1 MAREQDRELTAEERK
16 QYEDSLDEFREHK
29 RKKHLEMLALQSLPY
44 EVKVGKAK
52 QRVREF
58 IQGCDQLGYNTH
70 VSVGGLDSITLL
82 CLIRSMNIDIPAVS
96 VSVLEDKSIINIH
109 KQLGVTML
117 KPLKNKHEILQEEGF
132 PVISKKIATKI
143 MALQEPTEA
152 NATIRHAIITG
163 ECGEKGHFAT
173 NSAMQLPKRWLE
185 LFGGYENENEGVNYK
200 VPPFKVSS
208 RCCEIMKEKPCDI
221 WAKEHNSKP
230 FLGLMASEGG
240 RRQEALEEH
249 GCNYFGKTTIRS
261 APFAPFLRND
271 LLQLALD
278 LDVPIPEIYGTIQ
291 RDMNGNLYTTGAQ
304 RTGCEMCGFGVHME
318 KRPHRFDKLYDR
330 NPKAWDYWMN
340 NVCTDENGNKYGW
353 GLVLDYIGVE
363 WRQEGR
369 QIILSEYMARL
380 KDHIN
385 KEES

>member
-1 MAREQDRELTAEERK
+1 MAREQDRQLTEEQRAEYDR
-16 QYEDSLDEFREHK
+16 SLDEFREHK
-29 RKKHLEMLALQSLPY
+29 RRKHNEMLALQSLPY

-52 QRVREF
+52 QRIREF
-58 IQGCDQLGYNTH
+58 IYGCDQLGFNTH

-96 VSVLEDKSIINIH
+96 VSVLEDKSIIQIH

-117 KPLKNKHEILQEEGF
+117 KPLKTKHEILQEEGF

-143 MALQEPTEA
+143 MALQDPTES

-163 ECGEKGHFAT
+163 ECGEKGHYAT

-185 LFGGYENENEGVNYK
+185 LFGGYENENEGTNYQI
-200 VPPFKVSS
+200 PPFKVSS
-208 RCCEIMKEKPCDI
+208 KCCEIMKERPCDI
-221 WAKEHNSKP
+221 WAKENNSKP

-278 LDVPIPEIYGTIQ
+278 LEVPIPEIYGRIE
-291 RDMNGNLYTTGAQ
+291 RDPNGNLRTTGAQ
-304 RTGCEMCGFGVHME
+304 RTGCEMCGFGIHME

-340 NVCTDENGNKYGW
+340 KCCTDENGNKYGW
-353 GLVLDYIGVE
+353 GLVLDYIGIG
-363 WRQEGR
+363 WRQQGR
-369 QIILSEYMARL
+369 QILLSEYMNRL
-380 KDHIN
+380 EDITR
-385 KEES
+385 

>member
-1 MAREQDRELTAEERK
+1 MGKDQDRQLTDAERAEYDKSLEEFKQHKREQHQK
-16 QYEDSLDEFREHK
+16 
-29 RKKHLEMLALQSLPY
+29 MLALQSLPY

-52 QRVREF
+52 QRIREF
-58 IQGCDQLGYNTH
+58 IQGCDDLGYETH

-96 VSVLEDKSIINIH
+96 VSVLEDKSIVRVH
-109 KQLGVTML
+109 KDLGVIML

-143 MALQEPTEA
+143 MALQEPSEA

-173 NSAMQLPKRWLE
+173 NSRMQLPQKWLE
-185 LFGGYENENEGVNYK
+185 LFGGYENENEGTNYK
-200 VPPFKVSS
+200 KPPFKVSS
-208 RCCEIMKEKPCDI
+208 RCCEIMKEKPCDL

-240 RRQEALEEH
+240 RRQDALEEH

-261 APFAPFLRND
+261 APFAPFLRQD

-278 LDVPIPEIYGTIQ
+278 LNVPVPEIYGHIERGPT
-291 RDMNGNLYTTGAQ
+291 GNLYTTGAQ

-340 NVCTDENGNKYGW
+340 SVCTDENGKQYGW

-369 QIILSEYMARL
+369 QFRLDEYMENL
-380 KDHIN
+380 TN
-385 KEES
+385 E

>member
-1 MAREQDRELTAEERK
+1 MAREQDRQLTEEQRAEYDR
-16 QYEDSLDEFREHK
+16 SLDEFREHK
-29 RKKHLEMLALQSLPY
+29 RRKHNEMLALQSLPY
-44 EVKVGKAK
+44 KVKVGKAK
-52 QRVREF
+52 QRIREF
-58 IQGCDQLGYNTH
+58 IYGCDQLGFNTH

-96 VSVLEDKSIINIH
+96 VSVLEDKSIIQIH

-117 KPLKNKHEILQEEGF
+117 KPLKTKHEILQEEGF

-143 MALQEPTEA
+143 MALQDPTES

-163 ECGEKGHFAT
+163 ECGEKGHYAT

-185 LFGGYENENEGVNYK
+185 LFGGYENENEGTNYQI
-200 VPPFKVSS
+200 PPFKVSS
-208 RCCEIMKEKPCDI
+208 KCCEIMKERPCDI
-221 WAKEHNSKP
+221 WAKDNNSKP

-278 LDVPIPEIYGTIQ
+278 LEVPIPEIYGRIE
-291 RDMNGNLYTTGAQ
+291 RDPNGNLRTTGAQ
-304 RTGCEMCGFGVHME
+304 RTGCEMCGFGIHME

-340 NVCTDENGNKYGW
+340 KCCTDENGNKYGW
-353 GLVLDYIGVE
+353 GLVLDYIGIG
-363 WRQEGR
+363 WRQQGR
-369 QIILSEYMARL
+369 QILLSEYMNRL
-380 KDHIN
+380 EDITQ
-385 KEES
+385 

>member
-1 MAREQDRELTAEERK
+1 MAREQDRTLTDAERAEYDR
-16 QYEDSLDEFREHK
+16 SLEEFRQHK
-29 RKKHLEMLALQSLPY
+29 REQHQKMLALQSLPY
-44 EVKVGKAK
+44 EIKVRKAK
-52 QRVREF
+52 QRIREF
-58 IQGCDQLGYNTH
+58 IQGCDDLGYNTH

-96 VSVLEDKSIINIH
+96 VSLLEDKSIVQVH
-109 KQLGVTML
+109 KQLGVIML
-117 KPLKNKHEILQEEGF
+117 RPLKNKHEILQEEGF

-143 MALQEPTEA
+143 MALQDPTEA

-173 NSAMQLPKRWLE
+173 NSRMQLPQKWLE
-185 LFGGYENENEGVNYK
+185 LFGGYENENEGTNYK
-200 VPPFKVSS
+200 TPPFRVSS
-208 RCCEIMKEKPCDI
+208 KCCEIMKERPCDM

-240 RRQEALEEH
+240 RRQDALEEH

-261 APFAPFLRND
+261 APFAPFLRQD

-278 LDVPIPEIYGTIQ
+278 LDVPVPKIYGSIE
-291 RDMNGNLYTTGAQ
+291 RDLDGNLYTTGAQ
-304 RTGCEMCGFGVHME
+304 RTGCEMCGFGIHME

-330 NPKAWDYWMN
+330 NPKAWDYWLN
-340 NVCTDENGNKYGW
+340 RCCTDENGNQYGW
-353 GLVLDYIGVE
+353 GLVLDYIGVG

-369 QIILSEYMARL
+369 QQRLDEYLER
-380 KDHIN
+380 ISN
-385 KEES
+385 E

>member
-1 MAREQDRELTAEERK
+1 MAKDQDRQLTDAERAEYDKSLEEFKQHKREQHQK
-16 QYEDSLDEFREHK
+16 
-29 RKKHLEMLALQSLPY
+29 MLALQSLPY

-52 QRVREF
+52 QRIREF
-58 IQGCDQLGYNTH
+58 IQGCDDLGYETH

-96 VSVLEDKSIINIH
+96 VSVLEDKSIVRVH
-109 KQLGVTML
+109 KDLGVIML

-143 MALQEPTEA
+143 MALQDPTEA

-173 NSAMQLPKRWLE
+173 NSRMQLPQKWLE
-185 LFGGYENENEGVNYK
+185 LFGGYENENEGVNFK
-200 VPPFKVSS
+200 KPPFKVSS
-208 RCCEIMKEKPCDI
+208 RCCEIMKEKPCDL

-240 RRQEALEEH
+240 RRQDALEEH

-261 APFAPFLRND
+261 APFAPFLRQD

-278 LDVPIPEIYGTIQ
+278 LKVPIPEIYGRIE
-291 RDMNGNLYTTGAQ
+291 RGPNGDLYTTGAQ
-304 RTGCEMCGFGVHME
+304 RTGCEMCGFGIHME

-340 NVCTDENGNKYGW
+340 NVCIDENGNKYGW

-369 QIILSEYMARL
+369 QYRLDEYMEKLAN
-380 KDHIN
+380 D
-385 KEES
+385 

>member
-1 MAREQDRELTAEERK
+1 MAKDQDRQLTDAERAEYDRSLEEFKQHKREQHQK
-16 QYEDSLDEFREHK
+16 
-29 RKKHLEMLALQSLPY
+29 MLALQSLPY

-52 QRVREF
+52 QRIREF
-58 IQGCDQLGYNTH
+58 IQGCDDLGYDTH

-96 VSVLEDKSIINIH
+96 VSVLEDKSIVRVH
-109 KQLGVTML
+109 KDLGVIML

-143 MALQEPTEA
+143 MALQDPTEA

-173 NSAMQLPKRWLE
+173 NSRMQLPQKWLE

-200 VPPFKVSS
+200 KPPFRVSS
-208 RCCEIMKEKPCDI
+208 RCCEIMKEKPCDL

-240 RRQEALEEH
+240 RRQDALEEH

-261 APFAPFLRND
+261 APFAPFLRQD

-278 LDVPIPEIYGTIQ
+278 LNVPIPEIYGRIELGP
-291 RDMNGNLYTTGAQ
+291 NGDLYTTGAQ
-304 RTGCEMCGFGVHME
+304 RTGCEMCGFGIHME

-369 QIILSEYMARL
+369 QWRLDEYM
-380 KDHIN
+380 
-385 KEES
+385 ESLANEQQRQG

>member
-1 MAREQDRELTAEERK
+1 MAREQDRQLTDEQRAEYDK
-16 QYEDSLDEFREHK
+16 SLEEFRQHK
-29 RKKHLEMLALQSLPY
+29 RMKHNQMVALQSLPY

-52 QRVREF
+52 QRIREF
-58 IQGCDQLGYNTH
+58 IYGCDQLGFNTH

-96 VSVLEDKSIINIH
+96 VSVLEDKSIIRVH

-117 KPLKNKHEILQEEGF
+117 KPLKAKHEILQEEGF

-143 MALQEPTEA
+143 MALQEPTEG

-185 LFGGYENENEGVNYK
+185 LFGGYENENEGTNYK

-208 RCCEIMKEKPCDI
+208 KCCEIMKERPCDI
-221 WAKEHNSKP
+221 WAKENNSKP

-278 LDVPIPEIYGTIQ
+278 LDVPIPEIYGRIE
-291 RDMNGNLYTTGAQ
+291 RDPNGNLRTTGAQ

-340 NVCTDENGNKYGW
+340 KCCTDKDGNKYGW

-363 WRQEGR
+363 WRQQGR
-369 QIILSEYMARL
+369 QMILSEYMEKL
-380 KDHIN
+380 
-385 KEES
+385 

>member
-1 MAREQDRELTAEERK
+1 MAREQDRMLTDEQRAK
-16 QYEDSLDEFREHK
+16 YDKSLDEFREHK
-29 RKKHLEMLALQSLPY
+29 RQKHNQMVALQSLPY
-44 EVKVGKAK
+44 EVKVRKAK
-52 QRVREF
+52 QRIREF
-58 IQGCDQLGYNTH
+58 IYGCDQLGYNTH

-82 CLIRSMNIDIPAVS
+82 CLIKSMNIDIPAVS
-96 VSVLEDKSIINIH
+96 VSVLEDKSIIQVH
-109 KQLGVTML
+109 KQLGVIML
-117 KPLKNKHEILQEEGF
+117 KPLKTKHEILQEEGF

-143 MALQEPTEA
+143 MALQDPTEN

-185 LFGGYENENEGVNYK
+185 LFGGYENENEGTNYK

-208 RCCEIMKEKPCDI
+208 KCCEIMKERPCDI
-221 WAKEHNSKP
+221 WAKENNSKP

-278 LDVPIPEIYGTIQ
+278 LDVPIPEIYGRIE
-291 RDMNGNLYTTGAQ
+291 RDPNGNLRTTGAQ

-330 NPKAWDYWMN
+330 NPRAWDYWMN
-340 NVCTDENGNKYGW
+340 KCCTDENGNKYGW

-363 WRQEGR
+363 WRQQGR
-369 QIILSEYMARL
+369 QMILSEYMEKL
-380 KDHIN
+380 
-385 KEES
+385 

>member
-1 MAREQDRELTAEERK
+1 MREQDRQLTDAQKTE
-16 QYEDSLDEFREHK
+16 YEKSLDEFREHK
-29 RKKHLEMLALQSLPY
+29 RKKHLQMQALQSLPY
-44 EVKVGKAK
+44 EVKVKKAK
-52 QRVREF
+52 QRIREF
-58 IQGCDQLGYNTH
+58 IYGCDQLGYNTH

-82 CLIRSMNIDIPAVS
+82 CLIRSMGIDIPAVS
-96 VSVLEDKSIINIH
+96 VSTLEDKSIIQVH
-109 KQLGVTML
+109 KQLGVIML
-117 KPLKNKHEILQEEGF
+117 KPLKTKHEVLQDEGF

-143 MALQEPTEA
+143 MALQEPTEK

-173 NSAMQLPKRWLE
+173 NSAMQLPKKWLE
-185 LFGGYENENEGVNYK
+185 LFGGYENENEGTNYQI
-200 VPPFKVSS
+200 PPFKVSS
-208 RCCEIMKEKPCDI
+208 KCCEIMKERPCDI
-221 WAKEHNSKP
+221 WAKENNSKP

-278 LDVPIPEIYGTIQ
+278 LNVPIPEIYGHIE
-291 RDMNGNLYTTGAQ
+291 RDPNGNLKTTGAQ
-304 RTGCEMCGFGVHME
+304 RTGCEMCGFGIHME

-330 NPKAWDYWMN
+330 NPKAWDYWMYKC
-340 NVCTDENGNKYGW
+340 CTDENGNKYGW

-369 QIILSEYMARL
+369 QMVLSEYLERMQP
-380 KDHIN
+380 
-385 KEES
+385 

>member
-1 MAREQDRELTAEERK
+1 MAREQDRQLTDEQRAEYDK
-16 QYEDSLDEFREHK
+16 SLEEFRQHK
-29 RKKHLEMLALQSLPY
+29 RMKHNQMVALQSLPY

-52 QRVREF
+52 QRIREF
-58 IQGCDQLGYNTH
+58 IYGCDQLGFNTH

-96 VSVLEDKSIINIH
+96 VSVLEDKSIIQIH

-117 KPLKNKHEILQEEGF
+117 KPLKTKHEILQEEGF

-143 MALQEPTEA
+143 MALQEPTEG

-185 LFGGYENENEGVNYK
+185 LFGGYENENEGTNYQI
-200 VPPFKVSS
+200 PPFKVSS
-208 RCCEIMKEKPCDI
+208 KCCEIMKERPCDI
-221 WAKEHNSKP
+221 WAKENNSKP

-278 LDVPIPEIYGTIQ
+278 LDVPIPEIYGRIE
-291 RDMNGNLYTTGAQ
+291 RDPNGNLRTTGAQ

-340 NVCTDENGNKYGW
+340 KCCTDKDGNKYGW

-363 WRQEGR
+363 WRQQGR
-369 QIILSEYMARL
+369 QMILSEYMDKLREATP
-380 KDHIN
+380 
-385 KEES
+385 

>member
-1 MAREQDRELTAEERK
+1 MAREQDRQLTDEQRAEYDK
-16 QYEDSLDEFREHK
+16 SLEEFRQHK
-29 RKKHLEMLALQSLPY
+29 RMKHNQMVALQSLPY

-52 QRVREF
+52 QRIREF
-58 IQGCDQLGYNTH
+58 IYGCDQLGFNTH

-96 VSVLEDKSIINIH
+96 VSVLEDKSIIRVH

-117 KPLKNKHEILQEEGF
+117 KPLKAKHEILQEEGF

-143 MALQEPTEA
+143 MALQEPTEG

-185 LFGGYENENEGVNYK
+185 LFGGYENENEGTNYK

-208 RCCEIMKEKPCDI
+208 KCCEIMKERPCDI
-221 WAKEHNSKP
+221 WAKENNSKP

-278 LDVPIPEIYGTIQ
+278 LDVPVPEIYGRIE
-291 RDMNGNLYTTGAQ
+291 RDPNGNLRTTGAQ

-340 NVCTDENGNKYGW
+340 KCCTDKDGNKYGW

-363 WRQEGR
+363 WRQQGR
-369 QIILSEYMARL
+369 QMILSEYMDKLREATP
-380 KDHIN
+380 
-385 KEES
+385 

>member
-1 MAREQDRELTAEERK
+1 MAREQDRQLTDEQRAEYDK
-16 QYEDSLDEFREHK
+16 SLEEFRQHK
-29 RKKHLEMLALQSLPY
+29 RMKHNQMVALQSLPY

-52 QRVREF
+52 QRIREF
-58 IQGCDQLGYNTH
+58 IYGCEQLGYNTH

-96 VSVLEDKSIINIH
+96 VSVLEDKSIIRVH

-117 KPLKNKHEILQEEGF
+117 KPLKAKHEILQEEGF

-143 MALQEPTEA
+143 MALQDPTEG

-185 LFGGYENENEGVNYK
+185 LFGGYENENEGTNYK

-208 RCCEIMKEKPCDI
+208 KCCEIMKERPCDI
-221 WAKEHNSKP
+221 WAKENNSKP

-278 LDVPIPEIYGTIQ
+278 LDVPIPEIYGRIE
-291 RDMNGNLYTTGAQ
+291 RDPNGNLRTTGAQ

-340 NVCTDENGNKYGW
+340 KCCTDKDGNKYGW

-363 WRQEGR
+363 WRQQGR
-369 QIILSEYMARL
+369 QMILSEYMDKLREATP
-380 KDHIN
+380 
-385 KEES
+385 

>member
-1 MAREQDRELTAEERK
+1 MAREQDRQLTDEQRAEYDK
-16 QYEDSLDEFREHK
+16 SLEEFRQHK
-29 RKKHLEMLALQSLPY
+29 RMKHNQMVALQSLPY

-52 QRVREF
+52 QRIREF
-58 IQGCDQLGYNTH
+58 IYGCDQLGFNTH

-96 VSVLEDKSIINIH
+96 VSVLEDKSIIRVH

-117 KPLKNKHEILQEEGF
+117 KPLKAKHEILQEEGF

-143 MALQEPTEA
+143 MALQEPTEG

-185 LFGGYENENEGVNYK
+185 LFGGYENENEGTNYK

-208 RCCEIMKEKPCDI
+208 KCCEIMKERPCDI
-221 WAKEHNSKP
+221 WAKENNSKP

-278 LDVPIPEIYGTIQ
+278 LDVPVPEIYGRIE
-291 RDMNGNLYTTGAQ
+291 RDPNGNLRTTGAQ

-340 NVCTDENGNKYGW
+340 KCCTDKDGNKYGW
-353 GLVLDYIGVE
+353 GLVLDYIGIE
-363 WRQEGR
+363 WRQQGR
-369 QIILSEYMARL
+369 QMILSEYMDKLREATP
-380 KDHIN
+380 
-385 KEES
+385 

>member
-1 MAREQDRELTAEERK
+1 MAREQDRQLTDEQRNYYDK
-16 QYEDSLDEFREHK
+16 SLDEFREHK
-29 RKKHLEMLALQSLPY
+29 RQKHNEMLALQSLPY
-44 EVKVGKAK
+44 KVKVGKAK
-52 QRVREF
+52 QRIREF
-58 IQGCDQLGYNTH
+58 IYGCDQLGFNTH

-82 CLIRSMNIDIPAVS
+82 CLIRSMNIDIPAIS
-96 VSVLEDKSIINIH
+96 VSVLEDKSIIQVH
-109 KQLGVTML
+109 KQLGVIML
-117 KPLKNKHEILQEEGF
+117 KPLKTKHEILQEEGF

-143 MALQEPTEA
+143 MALQDPTEN

-173 NSAMQLPKRWLE
+173 NSRMQLPQKWLE
-185 LFGGYENENEGVNYK
+185 LFGGYENENEGTHYQI
-200 VPPFKVSS
+200 PPFKVSS
-208 RCCEIMKEKPCDI
+208 KCCEIMKERPCDM
-221 WAKEHNSKP
+221 WAKENNSKP

-278 LDVPIPEIYGTIQ
+278 LDVPVPEIYGRIE
-291 RDMNGNLYTTGAQ
+291 RDPNGNLRTTGAQ

-330 NPKAWDYWMN
+330 NPRAWDYWMN
-340 NVCTDENGNKYGW
+340 KCCTDQAGNKYGW

-363 WRQEGR
+363 WRQQGR
-369 QIILSEYMARL
+369 QMVLSEYMEKL
-380 KDHIN
+380 
-385 KEES
+385 

>member
-1 MAREQDRELTAEERK
+1 MAREQDRQLTDEQRAEYDKSLEEFK
-16 QYEDSLDEFREHK
+16 QHK
-29 RKKHLEMLALQSLPY
+29 RMKHNQMVALQSLPY

-52 QRVREF
+52 QRIREF
-58 IQGCDQLGYNTH
+58 IYGCDQLGFNTH

-96 VSVLEDKSIINIH
+96 VSVLEDKSIIRVH

-117 KPLKNKHEILQEEGF
+117 KPLKAKHEILQEEGF

-143 MALQEPTEA
+143 MALQEPTEG

-185 LFGGYENENEGVNYK
+185 LFGGYENENEGTNYK

-208 RCCEIMKEKPCDI
+208 KCCEIMKERPCDI
-221 WAKEHNSKP
+221 WAKENNSKP

-278 LDVPIPEIYGTIQ
+278 LDVPVPEIYGRIE
-291 RDMNGNLYTTGAQ
+291 RDPNGNLRTTGAQ

-340 NVCTDENGNKYGW
+340 KCCTDKDGNKYGW

-363 WRQEGR
+363 WRQQGR
-369 QIILSEYMARL
+369 QMTLSEYMDKLRGATP
-380 KDHIN
+380 
-385 KEES
+385 

>member
-1 MAREQDRELTAEERK
+1 MAKEQDRILTDEQRAEYDK
-16 QYEDSLDEFREHK
+16 SLDEFREHK
-29 RKKHLEMLALQSLPY
+29 RQKHLQMQALQSLPY

-52 QRVREF
+52 QRIREF
-58 IQGCDQLGYNTH
+58 IYGCDQLGYNTH

-82 CLIRSMNIDIPAVS
+82 CLIRSMGIDIPAVS
-96 VSVLEDKSIINIH
+96 VSVLEDKSIIKVH
-109 KQLGVTML
+109 KQLGVIML
-117 KPLKNKHEILQEEGF
+117 KPLKNKHEVLQEEGF

-143 MALQEPTEA
+143 MALQEPTEK

-185 LFGGYENENEGVNYK
+185 LFGGYENENEGTDYQ

-208 RCCEIMKEKPCDI
+208 RCCEIMKERPCDL
-221 WAKEHNSKP
+221 WAKENNSKP

-261 APFAPFLRND
+261 APFAPFMRND

-278 LDVPIPEIYGTIQ
+278 LDVPIPEIYGRIE
-291 RDMNGNLYTTGAQ
+291 RDPNGNLRTTGAQ
-304 RTGCEMCGFGVHME
+304 RTGCEMCGFGIHME

-340 NVCTDENGNKYGW
+340 NCCTDADGNKYGW
-353 GLVLDYIGVE
+353 GLVLDYIGVD
-363 WRQEGR
+363 WKQEGR
-369 QIILSEYMARL
+369 QIVLSEYMER
-380 KDHIN
+380 I
-385 KEES
+385 S

>member
-1 MAREQDRELTAEERK
+1 MAREQDRQLTDEQRAEYDKSLEEFK
-16 QYEDSLDEFREHK
+16 QHK
-29 RKKHLEMLALQSLPY
+29 RMKHNQMVALQSLPY

-52 QRVREF
+52 QRIREF
-58 IQGCDQLGYNTH
+58 IYGCDQLGFNTH

-96 VSVLEDKSIINIH
+96 VSVLEDKSIIRVH

-117 KPLKNKHEILQEEGF
+117 KPLKAKHEILQEEGF

-143 MALQEPTEA
+143 MALQEPTEG

-185 LFGGYENENEGVNYK
+185 LFGGYENENEGTNYK

-208 RCCEIMKEKPCDI
+208 KCCEIMKERPCDI
-221 WAKEHNSKP
+221 WAKENNSKP

-278 LDVPIPEIYGTIQ
+278 LDVPIPEIYGRIE
-291 RDMNGNLYTTGAQ
+291 RDPNGNLRTTGAQ

-340 NVCTDENGNKYGW
+340 KCCTDKDGNKYGW

-363 WRQEGR
+363 WRQQGR
-369 QIILSEYMARL
+369 QMILSEYMDKLREATP
-380 KDHIN
+380 
-385 KEES
+385 

>member
-1 MAREQDRELTAEERK
+1 MAREQDRQLTDEQRAEYDK
-16 QYEDSLDEFREHK
+16 SLEEFRQHK
-29 RKKHLEMLALQSLPY
+29 RMKHNQMVALQSLPY

-52 QRVREF
+52 QRIREF
-58 IQGCDQLGYNTH
+58 IYGCDQLGFNTH

-96 VSVLEDKSIINIH
+96 VSVLEDKSIIRVH

-117 KPLKNKHEILQEEGF
+117 KPLKAKHEILQEEGF

-143 MALQEPTEA
+143 MALQEPTEG

-185 LFGGYENENEGVNYK
+185 LFGGYENENEGTNYK

-208 RCCEIMKEKPCDI
+208 KCCEIMKERPCDI
-221 WAKEHNSKP
+221 WAKENNSKP

-278 LDVPIPEIYGTIQ
+278 LDVPIPEIYGRIE
-291 RDMNGNLYTTGAQ
+291 RDPNGNLRTTGAQ

-340 NVCTDENGNKYGW
+340 KCCTDKNGNKYGW

-363 WRQEGR
+363 WRQQGR
-369 QIILSEYMARL
+369 QMILSEYMDKLREATP
-380 KDHIN
+380 
-385 KEES
+385 

>member
-1 MAREQDRELTAEERK
+1 MAKDQDRQLTDAERAEYDRSLEEFKQHKREQHQK
-16 QYEDSLDEFREHK
+16 
-29 RKKHLEMLALQSLPY
+29 MLALQSLPY

-52 QRVREF
+52 QRIREF
-58 IQGCDQLGYNTH
+58 IQGCDDLGYDTH

-96 VSVLEDKSIINIH
+96 VSVLEDKSIVRVH
-109 KQLGVTML
+109 KDLGVIML

-143 MALQEPTEA
+143 MALQDPTEA

-173 NSAMQLPKRWLE
+173 NSRMQLPQKWLE

-200 VPPFKVSS
+200 KPPFRVSS
-208 RCCEIMKEKPCDI
+208 RCCEIMKEKPCDL

-240 RRQEALEEH
+240 RRQDALEEH

-261 APFAPFLRND
+261 APFAPFLRQD

-278 LDVPIPEIYGTIQ
+278 LNVPIPEIYGRIELGP
-291 RDMNGNLYTTGAQ
+291 NGDLYTTGAQ
-304 RTGCEMCGFGVHME
+304 RTGCEMCGFGIHME

-369 QIILSEYMARL
+369 QYRLDEYMEKLAN
-380 KDHIN
+380 D
-385 KEES
+385 

>member
-1 MAREQDRELTAEERK
+1 MREQDRQLSEEQRAAHDK
-16 QYEDSLDEFREHK
+16 SLEEFREHK

-44 EVKVGKAK
+44 KVKVGKAK

-82 CLIRSMNIDIPAVS
+82 CLIRSMNIEIPAIS
-96 VSVLEDKSIINIH
+96 VSVLEDKSIIQVH
-109 KQLGVTML
+109 KQLGVEMV

-143 MALQEPTEA
+143 MALQDPTEK

-173 NSAMQLPKRWLE
+173 NSRMQLPQKWLE
-185 LFGGYENENEGVNYK
+185 LFGGYENENEGTHYK

-208 RCCEIMKEKPCDI
+208 KCCEIMKERPCDI
-221 WAKEHNSKP
+221 WATEHNSKP

-278 LDVPIPEIYGTIQ
+278 LDVPIPEIYGKIV
-291 RDMNGNLYTTGAQ
+291 RDPNGNLRTTGAQ
-304 RTGCEMCGFGVHME
+304 RTGCEMCGFGIHME

-330 NPKAWDYWMN
+330 NPKAWTYWMN
-340 NVCTDENGNKYGW
+340 NVCTDADGNKYGW

-369 QIILSEYMARL
+369 QKTLFEYMEQL
-380 KDHIN
+380 G
-385 KEES
+385 E

>member
-1 MAREQDRELTAEERK
+1 MAREQDRQLTEEQRAEYDK
-16 QYEDSLDEFREHK
+16 SLEEFKEHK
-29 RKKHLEMLALQSLPY
+29 RQKHNEMVALQSLPY

-52 QRVREF
+52 QRIREF
-58 IQGCDQLGYNTH
+58 IQGCDQLGYDTH

-96 VSVLEDKSIINIH
+96 VSVLEDKSIIRVH
-109 KQLGVTML
+109 KALGVTML
-117 KPLKNKHEILQEEGF
+117 KPLKAKHEILQEEGF

-143 MALQEPTEA
+143 MALQDPTEK

-185 LFGGYENENEGVNYK
+185 LFGGYENENEGVHYQ

-208 RCCEIMKEKPCDI
+208 RCCEIMKEKPCDL
-221 WAKEHNSKP
+221 WATEHNSKP

-278 LDVPIPEIYGTIQ
+278 LNVPVPEIYGSIE
-291 RDMNGNLYTTGAQ
+291 RDINGNLYTTGAQ
-304 RTGCEMCGFGVHME
+304 RTGCEMCGFGIHME

-340 NVCTDENGNKYGW
+340 NVCIDENGNRYGW

-369 QIILSEYMARL
+369 QYRLDEYMEKL
-380 KDHIN
+380 TD
-385 KEES
+385 E

>member
-1 MAREQDRELTAEERK
+1 MAREQDRQLTEEQK
-16 QYEDSLDEFREHK
+16 AAYDKSLEEFKEHK
-29 RKKHLEMLALQSLPY
+29 RRKHNEMVALQSLPY

-52 QRVREF
+52 QRIREF

-82 CLIRSMNIDIPAVS
+82 CLIRSMHIDIPAVS
-96 VSVLEDKSIINIH
+96 VSVLEDKSIIRVH

-117 KPLKNKHEILQEEGF
+117 RPLKNKHEILQEEGF

-143 MALQEPTEA
+143 MALQEPTEK

-185 LFGGYENENEGVNYK
+185 LFGGYENENEGVHYQ

-208 RCCEIMKEKPCDI
+208 KCCEIMKEKPCDL
-221 WAKEHNSKP
+221 WATEHNSKP

-278 LDVPIPEIYGTIQ
+278 LNVPIPEIYGTIE
-291 RDMNGNLYTTGAQ
+291 RDLNGNLYTTGAQ
-304 RTGCEMCGFGVHME
+304 RTGCEMCGFGIHME

-340 NVCTDENGNKYGW
+340 NVCTDENGNRYGW

-369 QIILSEYMARL
+369 QYRLDEYMEKL
-380 KDHIN
+380 TD
-385 KEES
+385 E

>member
-1 MAREQDRELTAEERK
+1 MAREQDRQLTDEQRAEYDK
-16 QYEDSLDEFREHK
+16 SLEEFRQHK
-29 RKKHLEMLALQSLPY
+29 RMKHNQMVALQSLPY

-52 QRVREF
+52 QRIREF
-58 IQGCDQLGYNTH
+58 IYGCDQLGFNTH

-96 VSVLEDKSIINIH
+96 VSVLEDKSIIRVH

-117 KPLKNKHEILQEEGF
+117 KPLKAKHEILQEEGF

-143 MALQEPTEA
+143 MALQEPTEG

-185 LFGGYENENEGVNYK
+185 LFGGYENENEGTNYK

-208 RCCEIMKEKPCDI
+208 KCCEIMKERPCDI
-221 WAKEHNSKP
+221 WAKENNSKP

-261 APFAPFLRND
+261 APFATNS
-271 LLQLALD
+271 
-278 LDVPIPEIYGTIQ
+278 
-291 RDMNGNLYTTGAQ
+291 AQ
-304 RTGCEMCGFGVHME
+304 MS
-318 KRPHRFDKLYDR
+318 
-330 NPKAWDYWMN
+330 PK
-340 NVCTDENGNKYGW
+340 T
-353 GLVLDYIGVE
+353 
-363 WRQEGR
+363 
-369 QIILSEYMARL
+369 S
-380 KDHIN
+380 
-385 KEES
+385 S

>member
-1 MAREQDRELTAEERK
+1 MAKDQDRQLTDAERAEYDKSLEEFKQHKREQHQK
-16 QYEDSLDEFREHK
+16 
-29 RKKHLEMLALQSLPY
+29 MLALQSLPY

-52 QRVREF
+52 QRIREF
-58 IQGCDQLGYNTH
+58 IQGCDELGYETH

-96 VSVLEDKSIINIH
+96 VSVLEDKSIVRVH
-109 KQLGVTML
+109 KDLGVIML

-143 MALQEPTEA
+143 MALQDPTEA

-173 NSAMQLPKRWLE
+173 NSRMQLPQKWLE
-185 LFGGYENENEGVNYK
+185 LFGGYENENEGVNFK
-200 VPPFKVSS
+200 KPPFKVSS
-208 RCCEIMKEKPCDI
+208 RCCEIMKEKPCDL

-240 RRQEALEEH
+240 RRQDALEEH

-261 APFAPFLRND
+261 APFAPFLRQD

-278 LDVPIPEIYGTIQ
+278 LNVPIPEIYGRIE
-291 RDMNGNLYTTGAQ
+291 RGPNGDLYTTGAQ
-304 RTGCEMCGFGVHME
+304 RTGCEMCGFGIHME

-369 QIILSEYMARL
+369 QYRLDEYMEKL
-380 KDHIN
+380 IN
-385 KEES
+385 E

>member
-1 MAREQDRELTAEERK
+1 MAREQDRQLTDEQRAEYDK
-16 QYEDSLDEFREHK
+16 SLEEFRQHK
-29 RKKHLEMLALQSLPY
+29 RMKHNQMVALQSLPY

-52 QRVREF
+52 QRIREF
-58 IQGCDQLGYNTH
+58 IYGCDQLGFNTH

-96 VSVLEDKSIINIH
+96 VSVLEDKSIIRVH

-117 KPLKNKHEILQEEGF
+117 KPLKAKHEILQEEGF

-143 MALQEPTEA
+143 MALQDPTEG

-185 LFGGYENENEGVNYK
+185 LFGGYENENEGTNYK

-208 RCCEIMKEKPCDI
+208 KCCEIMKERPCDI
-221 WAKEHNSKP
+221 WAKENNSKP

-278 LDVPIPEIYGTIQ
+278 LDVPIPEIYGRIE
-291 RDMNGNLYTTGAQ
+291 RDPNGNLRTTGAQ

-340 NVCTDENGNKYGW
+340 KCCTDKDGNKYGW

-363 WRQEGR
+363 WRQQGR
-369 QIILSEYMARL
+369 QMILSEYMDKLREATP
-380 KDHIN
+380 
-385 KEES
+385 

>member
-1 MAREQDRELTAEERK
+1 MAREQDRQLTEEQRAEYDR
-16 QYEDSLDEFREHK
+16 SLDEFREHK
-29 RKKHLEMLALQSLPY
+29 RRKHNEMLALQSLPY

-52 QRVREF
+52 QRIREF
-58 IQGCDQLGYNTH
+58 IYGCDQLGFNTH

-96 VSVLEDKSIINIH
+96 VSVLEDKSIIQIH

-117 KPLKNKHEILQEEGF
+117 KPLKTKHEILQEEGF

-143 MALQEPTEA
+143 MALQDPTES

-163 ECGEKGHFAT
+163 ECGEKGHYAT

-185 LFGGYENENEGVNYK
+185 LFGGYENENEGTNYQI
-200 VPPFKVSS
+200 PPFKVSS
-208 RCCEIMKEKPCDI
+208 KCCEIMKERPCDI
-221 WAKEHNSKP
+221 WAKENNSKP

-278 LDVPIPEIYGTIQ
+278 LEVPIPEIYGRIE
-291 RDMNGNLYTTGAQ
+291 RDPNGNLRTTGAQ
-304 RTGCEMCGFGVHME
+304 RTGCEMCGFGIHME

-340 NVCTDENGNKYGW
+340 KCCTDENGNKYGW
-353 GLVLDYIGVE
+353 GLVLDYIGIG
-363 WRQEGR
+363 WRQQGR
-369 QIILSEYMARL
+369 QILLSEYMHRL
-380 KDHIN
+380 EDITQ
-385 KEES
+385 

>member
-1 MAREQDRELTAEERK
+1 MAREQDRQLTDEQRNYYDK
-16 QYEDSLDEFREHK
+16 SLDEFREHK
-29 RKKHLEMLALQSLPY
+29 RQKHNEMLALQSLPY
-44 EVKVGKAK
+44 KVKVGKAK
-52 QRVREF
+52 QRIREF
-58 IQGCDQLGYNTH
+58 IYGCDQLGFNTH

-82 CLIRSMNIDIPAVS
+82 CLIKSMNIDIPAIS
-96 VSVLEDKSIINIH
+96 VSVLEDKSIIKVH
-109 KQLGVTML
+109 KQLGVVML
-117 KPLKNKHEILQEEGF
+117 KPLKTKHEILQEEGF

-143 MALQEPTEA
+143 MALQDPTEN

-173 NSAMQLPKRWLE
+173 NSRMQLPQKWLE
-185 LFGGYENENEGVNYK
+185 LFGGYENENEGTHYQI
-200 VPPFKVSS
+200 PPFKVSS
-208 RCCEIMKEKPCDI
+208 KCCEIMKERPCDM
-221 WAKEHNSKP
+221 WAKENNSKP

-278 LDVPIPEIYGTIQ
+278 LDVPVPEIYGRIE
-291 RDMNGNLYTTGAQ
+291 RDPNGNLRTTGAQ

-330 NPKAWDYWMN
+330 NPRAWDYWMN
-340 NVCTDENGNKYGW
+340 KCCTDNDGNKYGW

-363 WRQEGR
+363 WRQQGR
-369 QIILSEYMARL
+369 QMVLSEYMEKL
-380 KDHIN
+380 
-385 KEES
+385 

>member
-1 MAREQDRELTAEERK
+1 MAREQDRQLTDEQRAEYNR
-16 QYEDSLDEFREHK
+16 SLDEFREHK
-29 RKKHLEMLALQSLPY
+29 RQKHNQMVALQSLPY

-52 QRVREF
+52 QRIREF
-58 IQGCDQLGYNTH
+58 IYGCEQLGYNTH

-96 VSVLEDKSIINIH
+96 VSVLEDKSIIRVH

-117 KPLKNKHEILQEEGF
+117 KPLKAKHEILQEEGF

-143 MALQEPTEA
+143 MALQDPTEG

-185 LFGGYENENEGVNYK
+185 LFGGYENENEGTNYK

-208 RCCEIMKEKPCDI
+208 KCCEIMKERPCDI
-221 WAKEHNSKP
+221 WAKENNSKP

-261 APFAPFLRND
+261 APFAPFLRQD

-278 LDVPIPEIYGTIQ
+278 LNVPIPEIYGRIESGP
-291 RDMNGNLYTTGAQ
+291 NGELYTTGAQ

-340 NVCTDENGNKYGW
+340 KCCTDKDGNKYGW

-363 WRQEGR
+363 WRQQGR
-369 QIILSEYMARL
+369 QMILSEYMDKLREATP
-380 KDHIN
+380 
-385 KEES
+385 

>member
-1 MAREQDRELTAEERK
+1 MAREQDRQLTEEQRAEYDK
-16 QYEDSLDEFREHK
+16 SLDEFREHK
-29 RKKHLEMLALQSLPY
+29 RRKHNEMLALQSLPY
-44 EVKVGKAK
+44 KVKVGKAK
-52 QRVREF
+52 QRIREF
-58 IQGCDQLGYNTH
+58 IYGCDQLGFNTH

-96 VSVLEDKSIINIH
+96 VSVLEDKSIIRVH
-109 KQLGVTML
+109 KQLGITML
-117 KPLKNKHEILQEEGF
+117 KPLKTKHEILQEEGF

-143 MALQEPTEA
+143 MALQDPTEG

-163 ECGEKGHFAT
+163 ECGEKGHYAT

-185 LFGGYENENEGVNYK
+185 LFGGYENENEGTSYQI
-200 VPPFKVSS
+200 PPFKVSS
-208 RCCEIMKEKPCDI
+208 KCCEIMKERPCDI
-221 WAKEHNSKP
+221 WAKENNSKP

-278 LDVPIPEIYGTIQ
+278 LEVPIPEIYGRIE
-291 RDMNGNLYTTGAQ
+291 RDPNGNLRTTGAQ
-304 RTGCEMCGFGVHME
+304 RTGCEMCGFGIHME

-340 NVCTDENGNKYGW
+340 KCCTDENGNRYGW
-353 GLVLDYIGVE
+353 GLVLDYIGIG
-363 WRQEGR
+363 WRQQGR
-369 QIILSEYMARL
+369 QILLSEYMNRL
-380 KDHIN
+380 EDITQ
-385 KEES
+385 

>member
-1 MAREQDRELTAEERK
+1 MAKEQDRQLTDAERAEYDKSLEEFK
-16 QYEDSLDEFREHK
+16 QHK
-29 RKKHLEMLALQSLPY
+29 REQHQKMLALQSLPY

-52 QRVREF
+52 QRIREF
-58 IQGCDQLGYNTH
+58 IQGCDDLGYDTH

-96 VSVLEDKSIINIH
+96 VSVLEDRSIVRVH
-109 KQLGVTML
+109 KDLGVIML

-173 NSAMQLPKRWLE
+173 NSRMQLPQKWLE
-185 LFGGYENENEGVNYK
+185 LFGGYENENEGVHYK

-208 RCCEIMKEKPCDI
+208 RCCEIMKEKPCDL

-240 RRQEALEEH
+240 RRQDALEEH

-261 APFAPFLRND
+261 APFAPFLRQD

-278 LDVPIPEIYGTIQ
+278 LNVPVPEIYGRIE
-291 RDMNGNLYTTGAQ
+291 RGPNGVLYTTGAQ
-304 RTGCEMCGFGVHME
+304 RTGCEMCGFGIHME

-369 QIILSEYMARL
+369 QYRLDEYMEKL
-380 KDHIN
+380 TN
-385 KEES
+385 E

>member
-1 MAREQDRELTAEERK
+1 MAREQDRQLTDEQRNYYDK
-16 QYEDSLDEFREHK
+16 SLDEFREH
-29 RKKHLEMLALQSLPY
+29 RRQKHNEMLALQSLPY
-44 EVKVGKAK
+44 KVKVGKAK
-52 QRVREF
+52 QRIREF
-58 IQGCDQLGYNTH
+58 IYGCDQLGFNTH

-82 CLIRSMNIDIPAVS
+82 CLIKSMNIDIPAIS
-96 VSVLEDKSIINIH
+96 VSVLEDKSIIKVH
-109 KQLGVTML
+109 KQLGVVML
-117 KPLKNKHEILQEEGF
+117 KPLKTKHEILQEEGF

-143 MALQEPTEA
+143 MALQDPTEN

-173 NSAMQLPKRWLE
+173 NSRMQLPQKWLE
-185 LFGGYENENEGVNYK
+185 LFGGYENENEGTHYQI
-200 VPPFKVSS
+200 PPFKVSS
-208 RCCEIMKEKPCDI
+208 KCCEIMKERPCDM
-221 WAKEHNSKP
+221 WAKENNSKP

-278 LDVPIPEIYGTIQ
+278 LDVPVPEIYGRIE
-291 RDMNGNLYTTGAQ
+291 RDPNGNLRTTGAQ

-330 NPKAWDYWMN
+330 NPRAWDYWMN
-340 NVCTDENGNKYGW
+340 KCCTDNDGNKYGW

-363 WRQEGR
+363 WRQQGR
-369 QIILSEYMARL
+369 QMVLSEYMEKL
-380 KDHIN
+380 
-385 KEES
+385 

>member
-1 MAREQDRELTAEERK
+1 MREQDRRLTDAQKAE
-16 QYEDSLDEFREHK
+16 YEKSLDEFREHK
-29 RKKHLEMLALQSLPY
+29 RKKHLQMQALQSLPY
-44 EVKVGKAK
+44 EVKVKKAK
-52 QRVREF
+52 QRIREF
-58 IQGCDQLGYNTH
+58 IYGCDQLGYNTH

-82 CLIRSMNIDIPAVS
+82 CLIRSMGIDIPAVS
-96 VSVLEDKSIINIH
+96 VSTLEDKSIIQVH
-109 KQLGVTML
+109 KQLGVIML
-117 KPLKNKHEILQEEGF
+117 KPLKTKHEVLQDEGF

-143 MALQEPTEA
+143 MALQEPTEK

-173 NSAMQLPKRWLE
+173 NSRMQLPQKWLE
-185 LFGGYENENEGVNYK
+185 LFGGYENENEGTNYQI
-200 VPPFKVSS
+200 PPFKVSS
-208 RCCEIMKEKPCDI
+208 KCCEIMKERPCDM
-221 WAKEHNSKP
+221 WAKENNSKP

-278 LDVPIPEIYGTIQ
+278 LNVPIPEIYGHIE
-291 RDMNGNLYTTGAQ
+291 RDPNGNLKTTGAQ
-304 RTGCEMCGFGVHME
+304 RTGCEMCGFGIHME

-330 NPKAWDYWMN
+330 NPKAWDYWMYKC
-340 NVCTDENGNKYGW
+340 CTDENGNKYGW

-369 QIILSEYMARL
+369 QMVLSEYLERMQ
-380 KDHIN
+380 
-385 KEES
+385 S

>member
-1 MAREQDRELTAEERK
+1 MAREQDRQLTEEQRAEYDK
-16 QYEDSLDEFREHK
+16 SLDEFREHK
-29 RKKHLEMLALQSLPY
+29 RRKHNEMLALQSLPY

-52 QRVREF
+52 QRIREF
-58 IQGCDQLGYNTH
+58 IYGCDQLGFNTH

-96 VSVLEDKSIINIH
+96 VSVLEDKSIIRVH

-143 MALQEPTEA
+143 MALQDPTEG

-163 ECGEKGHFAT
+163 ECGEKGHYAT

-185 LFGGYENENEGVNYK
+185 LFGGYENENEGTNYQI
-200 VPPFKVSS
+200 PPFKVSS
-208 RCCEIMKEKPCDI
+208 KCCEIMKERPCDI
-221 WAKEHNSKP
+221 WARENNSKP

-278 LDVPIPEIYGTIQ
+278 LEVPIPEIYGHIE
-291 RDMNGNLYTTGAQ
+291 RDLNGNLRTTGAQ
-304 RTGCEMCGFGVHME
+304 RTGCEMCGFGIHME

-340 NVCTDENGNKYGW
+340 KCCTDENGNKYGW
-353 GLVLDYIGVE
+353 GLVLDYIGIG
-363 WRQEGR
+363 WRQQGR
-369 QIILSEYMARL
+369 QILLSEYMDRIA
-380 KDHIN
+380 
-385 KEES
+385 EVSQ

>member
-1 MAREQDRELTAEERK
+1 MGKDQDRQLTAAERAEYDKSLEEFKQHKREQHQK
-16 QYEDSLDEFREHK
+16 
-29 RKKHLEMLALQSLPY
+29 MVALQSLPY

-52 QRVREF
+52 QRIREF
-58 IQGCDQLGYNTH
+58 IQGCDDLSYETH

-96 VSVLEDKSIINIH
+96 VSVLEDKSIVRVH
-109 KQLGVTML
+109 KDLGVIML

-143 MALQEPTEA
+143 MALQDPTEA

-173 NSAMQLPKRWLE
+173 NSRMQLPQKWLE

-200 VPPFKVSS
+200 KPPFKVSS
-208 RCCEIMKEKPCDI
+208 RCCEIMKEKPCDL

-240 RRQEALEEH
+240 RRQDALEEH

-261 APFAPFLRND
+261 APFAPFLRQD

-278 LDVPIPEIYGTIQ
+278 LNVPVPAIYGRIE
-291 RDMNGNLYTTGAQ
+291 RGPNGVLYTTGAQ
-304 RTGCEMCGFGVHME
+304 RTGCEMCGFGIHLE

-369 QIILSEYMARL
+369 QYRLDEYMEKL
-380 KDHIN
+380 IN
-385 KEES
+385 E

>member
-1 MAREQDRELTAEERK
+1 MAREQDRQLTDEQRAEYDKSLEEFK
-16 QYEDSLDEFREHK
+16 QHK
-29 RKKHLEMLALQSLPY
+29 RMKHNQMVALQSLPY

-52 QRVREF
+52 QRIREF
-58 IQGCDQLGYNTH
+58 IYGCDQLGFNTH

-96 VSVLEDKSIINIH
+96 VSVLEDKSIIRVH

-117 KPLKNKHEILQEEGF
+117 KPLKAKHEILQEEGF

-143 MALQEPTEA
+143 MALQEPTEG

-185 LFGGYENENEGVNYK
+185 LFGGYENENEGTNYK

-208 RCCEIMKEKPCDI
+208 KCCEIMKERPCDI
-221 WAKEHNSKP
+221 WAKENNSKP

-278 LDVPIPEIYGTIQ
+278 LDVPVPEIYGRIE
-291 RDMNGNLYTTGAQ
+291 RDPNGNLRTTGAQ

-340 NVCTDENGNKYGW
+340 KCCTDKDGNKYGW

-363 WRQEGR
+363 WRQQGR
-369 QIILSEYMARL
+369 QMILSEYMDKLREATP
-380 KDHIN
+380 
-385 KEES
+385 